1 MTVDTVSCRADTTP
15 VHVRHLG
22 TIDYTRAW
30 DLQRELAT
38 ARAEG
43 IGRDV
48 LLLLEHP
55 SVYTAGRRTT
65 PAERPDDGTPVID
78 VDRGGK
84 ITWHGPGQLV
94 GYPLVGLAQPTDVI
108 DYVRR
113 LEQALIA
120 VCTGLGLR
128 AGRISGR
135 SGVWLA
141 ADPATGR
148 PDRKIAAIGV
158 RISRGVT
165 MHGFALNCQPD
176 LAAFDRIVPCG
187 ITDAGVTSLT
197 AELGRPVP
205 VGQVQPAVRRAV
217 LDALDGVLPVSSDEL
232 PRSPAVE
239 PSGLQLHLDPAIAGS

>member
-1 MTVDTVSCRADTTP
+1 MTVTTGSCRATTAP
-15 VHVRHLG
+15 VQVRQLG
-22 TIDYTRAW
+22 TVDYTRAW
-30 DLQRELAT
+30 ELQRELAT

-43 IGRDV
+43 IGPDV

-65 PAERPDDGTPVID
+65 PGERPHDGTPVID

-94 GYPLVGLAQPTDVI
+94 GYPLVGLAQPVDVV

-113 LEQALIA
+113 LEQALIT
-120 VCTGLGLR
+120 VCAGLGLGT
-128 AGRISGR
+128 GRIPGR

-141 ADPATGR
+141 ADPVTSS
-148 PDRKIAAIGV
+148 PERKIAAIGV

-165 MHGFALNCQPD
+165 MHGFALNCEPD

-187 ITDAGVTSLT
+187 ITNAGVTSLT

-205 VGQVQPAVRRAV
+205 VAQVQLAVRRAV
-217 LDALDGVLPVSSDEL
+217 LNALDGTLPVSFDEFPHSTRL
-232 PRSPAVE
+232 AWPA
-239 PSGLQLHLDPAIAGS
+239 AIR

>member
-1 MTVDTVSCRADTTP
+1 VTVTTHSCRASTAP
-15 VHVRHLG
+15 VEVRYLS

-43 IGRDV
+43 TGPDV

-65 PAERPDDGTPVID
+65 PAERPIDSTPVID

-94 GYPLVGLAQPTDVI
+94 GYPLVALAEPVDVI

-120 VCTGLGLR
+120 VCTELGLDT
-128 AGRISGR
+128 GRIPGR

-141 ADPATGR
+141 ADSATGR
-148 PDRKIAAIGV
+148 PERKIAAIGV

-197 AELGRPVP
+197 AELGQPVS
-205 VGQVQPAVRRAV
+205 VAQVRPAVQSAV
-217 LDALDGVLPVSSDEL
+217 LDALEGTLP
-232 PRSPAVE
+232 
-239 PSGLQLHLDPAIAGS
+239 LHLQPTIAEA